1 MIDSIPLLGGT
12 NMPLSMVLGMTL
24 RVLSP
29 QMADTVPTEAIQ
41 AQLAPQ
47 VQMTEQQREVTAVQY
62 DAADQLGLFA
72 SFTDEGILL
81 VDSQATVEAEAELAA
96 TAEPQ
101 ARLPELADKPKK
113 VLRVSVTAY
122 CSLPQYTDSD
132 PFTTASGKRVSEEI
146 VAANFLPFN
155 TKLSLL
161 EIPEFAGKTLVVGD
175 RMAPRFW
182 HKVDVWFPSCE
193 QAKRFGV
200 KYSTIAIHQN

>member
-1 MIDSIPLLGGT
+1 
-12 NMPLSMVLGMTL
+12 MPLSMVLGMTL
-24 RVLSP
+24 RVLTP

-41 AQLAPQ
+41 AQIAPQ
-47 VQMTEQQREVTAVQY
+47 VQMAEQQRELTALQY
-62 DAADQLGLFA
+62 DAADDLGLFA

-81 VDSQATVEAEAELAA
+81 ATPEAVPVETETELAA
-96 TAEPQ
+96 TQEPQ
-101 ARLPELADKPKK
+101 PRLPELADKPKK

-132 PFTTASGKRVSEEI
+132 PFTTASGQRVSEEI

-155 TKLSLL
+155 TKLSLP

-182 HKVDVWFPSCE
+182 HTVDVWFPTCE

-200 KYSTIAIHQN
+200 KHSTIAIHQN